1 MMRLNNFNL
10 IILVL
15 VIISVGFGLG
25 EYILGPQDLLYVSVY
40 PTYVSMP
47 QLTATGTSLTQMST
61 TGVVQQQTT
70 IGGNVR
76 VDADGDINLY
86 LAGRIHVTGMTP
98 SMLEK
103 ELEKRYADYLID
115 PDVVITVEKPMN
127 ARYIICGEVRVPGV
141 YVVDRDISILEA
153 IVSAGGFLRTG
164 IRYDVKV
171 IRGGLENPE
180 LISCNLD
187 EVMKE
192 GNMRDNIKIQ
202 PGDIIFVPKTLL
214 TRLNE
219 VIEDLRPA
227 LSTIITGGNIYDMF
241 KE

>member
-1 MMRLNNFNL
+1 MVRKDN
-10 IILVL
+10 ILQIVFLL
-15 VIISVGFGLG
+15 VIVFTSYSIS
-25 EYILGPQDLLYVSVY
+25 EYILGPQDLLYISVY
-40 PTYVSMP
+40 PVFVPLP
-47 QLTATGTSLTQMST
+47 QLMSTGTSLTQVT
-61 TGVVQQQTT
+61 TGVAQQQYT

-98 SMLEK
+98 SMLEI
-103 ELEKRYADYLID
+103 ELERRYADYLIE
-115 PDVVITVEKPMN
+115 PDVVVTVEKPMN

-164 IRYDVKV
+164 LRYDVKV
-171 IRGGLENPE
+171 IRGGLEKPE

-192 GNMRDNIKIQ
+192 GNVKDNIKIQ

-227 LSTIITGGNIYDMF
+227 LSAIITGGNIYDMF

>member
-1 MMRLNNFNL
+1 MVNVDNFKL
-10 IILVL
+10 VIILL
-15 VIISVGFGLG
+15 VIISIGSGFG
-25 EYILGPQDLLYVSVY
+25 EYILGPQDLLIVSVY

-61 TGVVQQQTT
+61 TGIQQTYT

-98 SMLEK
+98 SMLET
-103 ELEKRYADYLID
+103 ELEKRYSDYIIN
-115 PDVVITVEKPMN
+115 PDVVVTVEKPMN
-127 ARYIICGEVRVPGV
+127 ARYIICGEVRAPGV
-141 YVVDRDISILEA
+141 FVVDRDISILEA
-153 IVSAGGFLRTG
+153 IVSAGGFLSTG
-164 IRYDVKV
+164 LRYDVKV

-192 GNMRDNIKIQ
+192 GNLKDNIKIQ

-214 TRLNE
+214 TRLNQ